1 MIPQQAGLLSYG
13 RRVPTAETPF
23 PCPEP
28 RGRPSP
34 FAQAGL
40 RFRVVRGMA
49 LKVDFGG
56 LWNAELACCR
66 FHGQRVKLAERRP

>member
-1 MIPQQAGLLSYG
+1 
-13 RRVPTAETPF
+13 
-23 PCPEP
+23 
-28 RGRPSP
+28 
-34 FAQAGL
+34 
-40 RFRVVRGMA
+40 MA